1 MHAVLLAAEEATRE
15 LSVPPIWYGVI
26 SLAVLFGLLVV
37 TFAFRNIG
45 ARN

>member
-1 MHAVLLAAEEATRE
+1 MHAVLQAAEEAHRE
-15 LSVPPIWYGVI
+15 LSIPPIGYGLV
-26 SLAVLFGLLVV
+26 SLAVLLGLLVV